1 MPVMNV
7 LELRGQLQRGA
18 RLLGLDLGTRTIG
31 LALSDPTLTVATPRE
46 TLKRTKLRADLDA
59 LAARVTSL
67 EVGGFVLGLPV
78 SMDGREGP
86 RCQATRQF
94 ARDLLGRIDL
104 PLAFWDERLSTAAV
118 ERMLIEEADLS
129 RRRRSQVI
137 DRTAAAYILQGALDA
152 MASAGRGG

>member
-1 MPVMNV
+1 MPVV
-7 LELRGQLQRGA
+7 DIRQISQSLQPGT
-18 RLLGLDLGTRTIG
+18 RLLGFDLGTRTIG
-31 LALSDPTLTVATPRE
+31 LALSDPTLTVASPRE
-46 TLKRTKLRADLDA
+46 TLKRTKLRADLA
-59 LAARVTSL
+59 WLAERVAAL

-94 ARDLLGRIDL
+94 SRDLLARIDL

-118 ERMLIEEADLS
+118 ERMLIDEADLS
-129 RRRRSQVI
+129 RRRRREVI

-152 MASAGRGG
+152 MAAARR

>member
-1 MPVMNV
+1 MPVV
-7 LELRGQLQRGA
+7 EPRELRRLVRPGA

-46 TLKRTKLRADLDA
+46 TLKRTKLRADLDW
-59 LAARVTSL
+59 LAERIATL
-67 EVGGFVLGLPV
+67 DVGGVVLGLPV

-94 ARDLLGRIDL
+94 ARDLIKRIDL

-118 ERMLIEEADLS
+118 ERMLVEEADLS
-129 RRRRSQVI
+129 RRRRREVI
-137 DRTAAAYILQGALDA
+137 DKTAAAYILQGALDA
-152 MASAGRGG
+152 MTASG

>member
-1 MPVMNV
+1 MAIVDV
-7 LELRGQLQRGA
+7 AELRSQLRPGA

-59 LAARVTSL
+59 LATRVTTL
-67 EVGGFVLGLPV
+67 DVGGIVLGWPV

-94 ARDLLGRIDL
+94 AHDLLRRIDL

-137 DRTAAAYILQGALDA
+137 DRTAAGYILQGALDA
-152 MASAGRGG
+152 MAMAARRG